1 MNKRQIGQALAWYG
15 LRIAMAMLT
24 FSVGAAALAAE
35 PRTVTYPGFEVA
47 GDVRFLPYVELLQQ
61 ALKRTEGEYG
71 PAKAVPTTLA
81 MTEARYLKEL
91 ANGTVDVIWSSAT
104 EEREQQF
111 LPVRIPLDKGLL
123 GYRIALISQDRQAA
137 IDRVKTLADLRKLII
152 GQGLGWGDVALYRA
166 NGIRVSEA
174 RYESLF
180 TMVSNG
186 RFDLFPRGIGEAFA
200 EYDKFSRA
208 NPKLAIEKDLAFY
221 YPWPYYFFF
230 NRNNAALA
238 KRVEEGLRMMIK
250 DGSFDALF
258 QQHYGDSIKR
268 ANLSG
273 RRLIRIANPLLP
285 KATPLSDH
293 SLWYMPH

>member
-1 MNKRQIGQALAWYG
+1 MSKRQTWRALACYVVW
-15 LRIAMAMLT
+15 I
-24 FSVGAAALAAE
+24 GAAVLAAAAVHAAE
-35 PRTVTYPGFEVA
+35 MRVVTYPGFEVA
-47 GDVRFLPYVELLQQ
+47 GDTRFLPYVELLQE
-61 ALKRTEGEYG
+61 ALKRTEGKYG
-71 PAKAVPTTLA
+71 PARAMPTALA

-91 ANGTVDVIWSSAT
+91 ETGSVDVIWSSAT

-123 GYRIALISQDRQAA
+123 GYRVSLIAQDHQAA
-137 IDRVKTLADLRKLII
+137 IDQVKGLVDLRKLII

-186 RFDLFPRGIGEAFA
+186 RFDLFPRGIGEAFG
-200 EYDKFSRA
+200 EFDKFSST
-208 NPKLAIEKDLAFY
+208 NPKLAIEKNLAFY

-230 NRNNAALA
+230 NRKNAALA
-238 KRVEEGLRMMIK
+238 GRVEEGLRLMIK

-258 QQHYGDSIKR
+258 QKHYGEAIKR
-268 ANLSG
+268 ANLGG
-273 RRLIRIANPLLP
+273 RRMIRLDNPSLP
-285 KATPLSDH
+285 KATPLQDTG
-293 SLWYMPH
+293 LWYTPH